1 MRKRKRDKLV
11 RPIIEIIEI
20 SKYKEKKGA
29 INMTQNELNMILEN
43 HKHWINRD
51 CEGWENMK
59 ADLSGTDLS
68 YANLRGANL
77 SYVNLSGANLLNAN
91 LYGANLSYVNLS
103 GANLRYADLC
113 NADLSGADL
122 SGTDLSYAN
131 LRGANLRGAYL
142 SGTNLSGAYLSGTN
156 LRGANLCGADLRGAY
171 LRNAKN
177 IPFIPMAC
185 PDAGAF
191 IGYKKAS
198 GYILKLEILQDARR
212 SSSSSRKCRCD
223 KAKVLEIQNLY
234 GDIANVKEVKS
245 DYDKNFI
252 YRLGEIV
259 EEPNFCE
266 DRWNECA
273 EGIHFFINR
282 QEAVEY
288 GH

>member
-1 MRKRKRDKLV
+1 
-11 RPIIEIIEI
+11 
-20 SKYKEKKGA
+20 
-29 INMTQNELNMILEN
+29 MTQNELNKILEN

-51 CEGWENMK
+51 CEDWKSLRANLIG
-59 ADLSGTDLS
+59 ADLT
-68 YANLRGANL
+68 GANL
-77 SYVNLSGANLLNAN
+77 I
-91 LYGANLSYVNLS
+91 
-103 GANLRYADLC
+103 
-113 NADLSGADL
+113 
-122 SGTDLSYAN
+122 
-131 LRGANLRGAYL
+131 GANLRGAYL
-142 SGTNLSGAYLSGTN
+142 RNAHLSGTYLSGADLHYADLRSTYLTGAYLTGAYLRNADLRCADLSYTDLSYTDLTGVDLRNANLSGAYLRNTN
-156 LRGANLCGADLRGAY
+156 LSGANLLG
-171 LRNAKN
+171 AKN

-185 PDAGAF
+185 PDTGAF

-245 DYDKNFI
+245 NYDKNFI

-259 EEPNFCE
+259 EEPSFCE

-288 GH
+288 I

>member
-1 MRKRKRDKLV
+1 
-11 RPIIEIIEI
+11 
-20 SKYKEKKGA
+20 
-29 INMTQNELNMILEN
+29 MTQNELNKILEN

-51 CEGWENMK
+51 CEDWKSMK
-59 ADLSGTDLS
+59 
-68 YANLRGANL
+68 
-77 SYVNLSGANLLNAN
+77 
-91 LYGANLSYVNLS
+91 
-103 GANLRYADLC
+103 
-113 NADLSGADL
+113 ADLSGADL
-122 SGTDLSYAN
+122 RGADLRSADLRSAYLSGADLRGAN
-131 LRGANLRGAYL
+131 LRGANLRSAYL
-142 SGTNLSGAYLSGTN
+142 RYAYLSGAYLRYAYLSGAN
-156 LRGANLCGADLRGAY
+156 LRGADFSGADLSGAN
-171 LRNAKN
+171 LRSAKN

-185 PDAGAF
+185 PDTGAF

-198 GYILKLEILQDARR
+198 GYILKIEILQDARR
-212 SSSSSRKCRCD
+212 SSSNSRKCRCD

>member
-1 MRKRKRDKLV
+1 
-11 RPIIEIIEI
+11 
-20 SKYKEKKGA
+20 
-29 INMTQNELNMILEN
+29 MTQNELNKILVN

-51 CEGWENMK
+51 CEDWKNMK
-59 ADLSGTDLS
+59 ANLTGADLRYANLIGANLIGADLSVINLRNAD
-68 YANLRGANL
+68 LRGANL
-77 SYVNLSGANLLNAN
+77 SVINLRNADLRGANLISADLSGANLSDANLSGANLSDAN
-91 LYGANLSYVNLS
+91 LI
-103 GANLRYADLC
+103 
-113 NADLSGADL
+113 GADL
-122 SGTDLSYAN
+122 
-131 LRGANLRGAYL
+131 RGA
-142 SGTNLSGAYLSGTN
+142 NLSGAYLLGT
-156 LRGANLCGADLRGAY
+156 
-171 LRNAKN
+171 KN

-185 PDAGAF
+185 PDTGAF

-245 DYDKNFI
+245 NYNKNFI

-288 GH
+288 MY

>member
-1 MRKRKRDKLV
+1 
-11 RPIIEIIEI
+11 
-20 SKYKEKKGA
+20 
-29 INMTQNELNMILEN
+29 MTQNELNKILEN

-51 CEGWENMK
+51 CEDWEGLKANLRN
-59 ADLSGTDLS
+59 ADLRGAELL
-68 YANLRGANL
+68 YANLRGADF
-77 SYVNLSGANLLNAN
+77 SGANLRYACLSCANLRNAN
-91 LYGANLSYVNLS
+91 LRGAYLRGADLSYADFSNADLRGADLLYANLRGADFS
-103 GANLRYADLC
+103 GANLRYADL
-113 NADLSGADL
+113 L
-122 SGTDLSYAN
+122 YAN
-131 LRGANLRGAYL
+131 LRGAD
-142 SGTNLSGAYLSGTN
+142 LSGA
-156 LRGANLCGADLRGAY
+156 
-171 LRNAKN
+171 KN
-177 IPFIPMAC
+177 ISFIPMAC
-185 PDAGAF
+185 PDTGAF

-198 GYILKLEILQDARR
+198 GYILKIEILQDARR
-212 SSSSSRKCRCD
+212 SSSNSRKCRCD

>member
-1 MRKRKRDKLV
+1 
-11 RPIIEIIEI
+11 
-20 SKYKEKKGA
+20 
-29 INMTQNELNMILEN
+29 MTQNELNKILEN

-51 CEGWENMK
+51 CEDWKNMK
-59 ADLSGTDLS
+59 ANLTGADLR
-68 YANLRGANL
+68 YA
-77 SYVNLSGANLLNAN
+77 NLSGA
-91 LYGANLSYVNLS
+91 NLS
-103 GANLRYADLC
+103 GANLRGADLRYA
-113 NADLSGADL
+113 NLSGADL
-122 SGTDLSYAN
+122 SGAN
-131 LRGANLRGAYL
+131 LSDANLI
-142 SGTNLSGAYLSGTN
+142 GT
-156 LRGANLCGADLRGAY
+156 
-171 LRNAKN
+171 KN

-185 PDAGAF
+185 PDTGAF

-212 SSSSSRKCRCD
+212 SSSTSRKCRCD

-245 DYDKNFI
+245 NYNKNFI

-266 DRWNECA
+266 DRWECA

>member
-1 MRKRKRDKLV
+1 
-11 RPIIEIIEI
+11 
-20 SKYKEKKGA
+20 
-29 INMTQNELNMILEN
+29 MTQNELNKILEN

-51 CEGWENMK
+51 CEDWKNMK
-59 ADLSGTDLS
+59 ANLTGADLRYANLIGANLIGANLIGAGLSGADLRNANLRYANLS
-68 YANLRGANL
+68 NADLRDAYLIDANLIGANLSGANLRGADL
-77 SYVNLSGANLLNAN
+77 RYANLSGANLL
-91 LYGANLSYVNLS
+91 
-103 GANLRYADLC
+103 
-113 NADLSGADL
+113 
-122 SGTDLSYAN
+122 GT
-131 LRGANLRGAYL
+131 
-142 SGTNLSGAYLSGTN
+142 
-156 LRGANLCGADLRGAY
+156 
-171 LRNAKN
+171 KN

-185 PDAGAF
+185 PDTGAF

-212 SSSSSRKCRCD
+212 SSSTSRKCRCD

-245 DYDKNFI
+245 NYNKNFV

-288 GH
+288 MY

>member
-1 MRKRKRDKLV
+1 
-11 RPIIEIIEI
+11 
-20 SKYKEKKGA
+20 
-29 INMTQNELNMILEN
+29 MTQNELNKILEN

-51 CEGWENMK
+51 CEDWKSMK
-59 ADLSGTDLS
+59 
-68 YANLRGANL
+68 
-77 SYVNLSGANLLNAN
+77 
-91 LYGANLSYVNLS
+91 
-103 GANLRYADLC
+103 
-113 NADLSGADL
+113 ADLSGADL
-122 SGTDLSYAN
+122 SGAN
-131 LRGANLRGAYL
+131 LRGADFSGADL
-142 SGTNLSGAYLSGTN
+142 SGANLSGAYLSGAD
-156 LRGANLCGADLRGAY
+156 LSGADLRGAD
-171 LRNAKN
+171 LRYANLSGADLSGANLSDANLIGADLRGADLSGANLRSAKN

-185 PDAGAF
+185 PDTGAF

-212 SSSSSRKCRCD
+212 SSSTSRKCRCD

-288 GH
+288 MY

>member
-1 MRKRKRDKLV
+1 
-11 RPIIEIIEI
+11 
-20 SKYKEKKGA
+20 
-29 INMTQNELNMILEN
+29 MTQNELNKILEN

-51 CEGWENMK
+51 CEDWEGLKANLRN
-59 ADLSGTDLS
+59 ADLRGADLLYANLSGADLRGANLSGADLRGANLRYACLSCANLRNADLRGADLLYANLSGADLS
-68 YANLRGANL
+68 YANLSCANLRNADFSGADLRGADL
-77 SYVNLSGANLLNAN
+77 RGADF
-91 LYGANLSYVNLS
+91 S
-103 GANLRYADLC
+103 GANLRYADLLYA
-113 NADLSGADL
+113 NLSGADL
-122 SGTDLSYAN
+122 SG
-131 LRGANLRGAYL
+131 
-142 SGTNLSGAYLSGTN
+142 
-156 LRGANLCGADLRGAY
+156 
-171 LRNAKN
+171 AKN

-185 PDAGAF
+185 PDTGAF

-198 GYILKLEILQDARR
+198 GYILKIEILQDARR
-212 SSSSSRKCRCD
+212 SSSNSRKCRCD

-245 DYDKNFI
+245 DYDKSFI

>member
-1 MRKRKRDKLV
+1 
-11 RPIIEIIEI
+11 
-20 SKYKEKKGA
+20 
-29 INMTQNELNMILEN
+29 MTQNKLNKILES
-43 HKHWINRD
+43 HKHWLNRD
-51 CEGWENMK
+51 CEGWESLK
-59 ADLSGTDLS
+59 ADL
-68 YANLRGANL
+68 RG
-77 SYVNLSGANLLNAN
+77 VN
-91 LYGANLSYVNLS
+91 LYGANLSGANLSGAILIGTGLS
-103 GANLRYADLC
+103 GANLRNAYLRNANLRYA
-113 NADLSGADL
+113 NLSGADL
-122 SGTDLSYAN
+122 YGANLLGAILIGTGLSDADLRDAN
-131 LRGANLRGAYL
+131 LRGANLRNADLRDANLRGAYL
-142 SGTNLSGAYLSGTN
+142 YGANLRDAYLSGAYLYGANLSGAN
-156 LRGANLCGADLRGAY
+156 LYGAILSGAILRGAE
-171 LRNAKN
+171 N

-185 PDAGAF
+185 PDTGAF

-198 GYILKLEILQDARR
+198 GYILKIEILQDARR
-212 SSSSSRKCRCD
+212 SSSSSRECRCD

-266 DRWNECA
+266 DRWKCA

>member
-1 MRKRKRDKLV
+1 
-11 RPIIEIIEI
+11 
-20 SKYKEKKGA
+20 
-29 INMTQNELNMILEN
+29 MTQNELNKILKN

-51 CEGWENMK
+51 CEDWESLKANLTG
-59 ADLSGTDLS
+59 ADLSVINLRNAD
-68 YANLRGANL
+68 LRGANL
-77 SYVNLSGANLLNAN
+77 SEAI
-91 LYGANLSYVNLS
+91 
-103 GANLRYADLC
+103 
-113 NADLSGADL
+113 LSGADL
-122 SGTDLSYAN
+122 SGTDLRNANLRGADLSGADLRGADLLYADLLGADLLYAN
-131 LRGANLRGAYL
+131 LRGADLLGANLRNAC
-142 SGTNLSGAYLSGTN
+142 LSGAN
-156 LRGANLCGADLRGAY
+156 LNGADLRG
-171 LRNAKN
+171 AKN

-185 PDAGAF
+185 PDTGAF

-212 SSSSSRKCRCD
+212 SSSTSRKCRCD

-245 DYDKNFI
+245 NYNKNFI

-288 GH
+288 MY

>member
-1 MRKRKRDKLV
+1 
-11 RPIIEIIEI
+11 
-20 SKYKEKKGA
+20 
-29 INMTQNELNMILEN
+29 MTQNELNKILKN

-51 CEGWENMK
+51 YEDWEGLK
-59 ADLSGTDLS
+59 
-68 YANLRGANL
+68 ANLRNADLRGADLLGANL
-77 SYVNLSGANLLNAN
+77 RNACLSGANLN
-91 LYGANLSYVNLS
+91 
-103 GANLRYADLC
+103 
-113 NADLSGADL
+113 
-122 SGTDLSYAN
+122 
-131 LRGANLRGAYL
+131 
-142 SGTNLSGAYLSGTN
+142 
-156 LRGANLCGADLRGAY
+156 GADLRGA
-171 LRNAKN
+171 KN
-177 IPFIPMAC
+177 IPFVPMAC
-185 PDAGAF
+185 PDTGAF

-212 SSSSSRKCRCD
+212 SSSNSRKCRCD

>member
-1 MRKRKRDKLV
+1 
-11 RPIIEIIEI
+11 
-20 SKYKEKKGA
+20 
-29 INMTQNELNMILEN
+29 MTQNELNKILKN

-51 CEGWENMK
+51 CEDWEGLK
-59 ADLSGTDLS
+59 AD
-68 YANLRGANL
+68 LRGANL
-77 SYVNLSGANLLNAN
+77 SDAYLRDA
-91 LYGANLSYVNLS
+91 NLS
-103 GANLRYADLC
+103 GANLRYANLSD
-113 NADLSGADL
+113 ADLRGVNLLGAILIGTGL
-122 SGTDLSYAN
+122 SDAD
-131 LRGANLRGAYL
+131 LRGAYL
-142 SGTNLSGAYLSGTN
+142 SG
-156 LRGANLCGADLRGAY
+156 ADLRG
-171 LRNAKN
+171 AKN

-185 PDAGAF
+185 PDTGAF
-191 IGYKKAS
+191 IGYKKCAG

-212 SSSSSRKCRCD
+212 SSSNSRKCRCD

-245 DYDKNFI
+245 NYDKNFI

-266 DRWNECA
+266 DRWECA

>member
-1 MRKRKRDKLV
+1 
-11 RPIIEIIEI
+11 
-20 SKYKEKKGA
+20 
-29 INMTQNELNMILEN
+29 MTQNELNKILVN

-51 CEGWENMK
+51 CEDWKNMK
-59 ADLSGTDLS
+59 ANLTGADLRYANLIGANLIGANLIGANLSG
-68 YANLRGANL
+68 ANLRGANL
-77 SYVNLSGANLLNAN
+77 SGADLSGANLSDANLSGAN
-91 LYGANLSYVNLS
+91 
-103 GANLRYADLC
+103 
-113 NADLSGADL
+113 LSGADL
-122 SGTDLSYAN
+122 SGAN
-131 LRGANLRGAYL
+131 LRNADLRGANLISADL
-142 SGTNLSGAYLSGTN
+142 SGANLSDANLSGANLSGAYLLGT
-156 LRGANLCGADLRGAY
+156 
-171 LRNAKN
+171 KN

-185 PDAGAF
+185 PDTGAF

-212 SSSSSRKCRCD
+212 SSSTSRKCRCD

-245 DYDKNFI
+245 NYDKNFI

-288 GH
+288 MY

>member
-1 MRKRKRDKLV
+1 
-11 RPIIEIIEI
+11 
-20 SKYKEKKGA
+20 
-29 INMTQNELNMILEN
+29 MTQNELNKILEN

-51 CEGWENMK
+51 CEDWKSLK
-59 ADLSGTDLS
+59 ANLTGADLS
-68 YANLRGANL
+68 YANL
-77 SYVNLSGANLLNAN
+77 S
-91 LYGANLSYVNLS
+91 
-103 GANLRYADLC
+103 
-113 NADLSGADL
+113 
-122 SGTDLSYAN
+122 
-131 LRGANLRGAYL
+131 GANLRGAYL
-142 SGTNLSGAYLSGTN
+142 I
-156 LRGANLCGADLRGAY
+156 GANLRGAY
-171 LRNAKN
+171 LTGAYLTGAYLRNADLRCADLSYTDLSYTDLAGVDLRNANLSGANLRNANLTGANLLGAKN

-185 PDAGAF
+185 PDTGAF

-212 SSSSSRKCRCD
+212 SSSTSRKCRCD

-245 DYDKNFI
+245 NYNKNFI

-288 GH
+288 I

>member
-1 MRKRKRDKLV
+1 
-11 RPIIEIIEI
+11 
-20 SKYKEKKGA
+20 
-29 INMTQNELNMILEN
+29 MTQNELNKILKN

-51 CEGWENMK
+51 YEDYEGLKANLRNADLRGADLLYADLRGADFSG
-59 ADLSGTDLS
+59 ADLSD
-68 YANLRGANL
+68 ANLIGADF
-77 SYVNLSGANLLNAN
+77 
-91 LYGANLSYVNLS
+91 S
-103 GANLRYADLC
+103 GANLRYADLR
-113 NADLSGADL
+113 GADF
-122 SGTDLSYAN
+122 S
-131 LRGANLRGAYL
+131 GANLRGAYL
-142 SGTNLSGAYLSGTN
+142 
-156 LRGANLCGADLRGAY
+156 RGADLSYADFSGADLRDAN
-171 LRNAKN
+171 LRNADLRYADLRGAKN

-185 PDAGAF
+185 PDTGAF

-198 GYILKLEILQDARR
+198 GYILKIEILQDARR
-212 SSSSSRKCRCD
+212 SSSNSRKCRCD

-288 GH
+288 MY

>member
-1 MRKRKRDKLV
+1 MT
-11 RPIIEIIEI
+11 
-20 SKYKEKKGA
+20 SK
-29 INMTQNELNMILEN
+29 ELNKILEN
-43 HKHWINRD
+43 HRHWINRD
-51 CEGWENMK
+51 CEDWKNIK
-59 ADLSGTDLS
+59 
-68 YANLRGANL
+68 
-77 SYVNLSGANLLNAN
+77 
-91 LYGANLSYVNLS
+91 
-103 GANLRYADLC
+103 
-113 NADLSGADL
+113 
-122 SGTDLSYAN
+122 AN
-131 LRGANLRGAYL
+131 LRGANLRNANLRGADL
-142 SGTNLSGAYLSGTN
+142 SGANLSGADLRYANLRGADLSGAYLRDAD
-156 LRGANLCGADLRGAY
+156 LRGADLSGADLRGAY
-171 LRNAKN
+171 LSDANLGGADLSGAYLSDTKN

-185 PDAGAF
+185 PDTGAF

-245 DYDKNFI
+245 NYDKNFI

-282 QEAVEY
+282 QEAVKY
-288 GH
+288 GQI

>member
-1 MRKRKRDKLV
+1 
-11 RPIIEIIEI
+11 
-20 SKYKEKKGA
+20 
-29 INMTQNELNMILEN
+29 MTQNELNKILEN

-51 CEGWENMK
+51 CEDWKSMK
-59 ADLSGTDLS
+59 ADLSG
-68 YANLRGANL
+68 A
-77 SYVNLSGANLLNAN
+77 
-91 LYGANLSYVNLS
+91 NLS
-103 GANLRYADLC
+103 GANLRG
-113 NADLSGADL
+113 ADLSGANL
-122 SGTDLSYAN
+122 S
-131 LRGANLRGAYL
+131 GANLRGADLRSAYL
-142 SGTNLSGAYLSGTN
+142 RYAYLSGAYL
-156 LRGANLCGADLRGAY
+156 RG
-171 LRNAKN
+171 AKN
-177 IPFIPMAC
+177 ISFIPMAC
-185 PDAGAF
+185 PDTGAF

-198 GYILKLEILQDARR
+198 GYILKIEILQDARR
-212 SSSSSRKCRCD
+212 SSSNSRKCRCD

-266 DRWNECA
+266 DRWECA

>member
-1 MRKRKRDKLV
+1 
-11 RPIIEIIEI
+11 
-20 SKYKEKKGA
+20 
-29 INMTQNELNMILEN
+29 MTQNELNKILEN

-51 CEGWENMK
+51 CEDWKSMK
-59 ADLSGTDLS
+59 ADLS
-68 YANLRGANL
+68 
-77 SYVNLSGANLLNAN
+77 
-91 LYGANLSYVNLS
+91 
-103 GANLRYADLC
+103 YADLSD
-113 NADLSGADL
+113 ADLSGADL
-122 SGTDLSYAN
+122 RSAY
-131 LRGANLRGAYL
+131 LRYAYL
-142 SGTNLSGAYLSGTN
+142 SGADFSNAELSD
-156 LRGANLCGADLRGAY
+156 ADLRGAY
-171 LRNAKN
+171 LRYAYLSGANLSGADLRSAYFSNADLSNADLSNADLSGANLSGANLRDACLLYANLRNANLRGAYIRGADLRDTNLRNANLRGAKN
-177 IPFIPMAC
+177 IPFVPMAC
-185 PDAGAF
+185 PDTGAF

-234 GDIANVKEVKS
+234 GGISNVKEVKS

>member
-1 MRKRKRDKLV
+1 
-11 RPIIEIIEI
+11 
-20 SKYKEKKGA
+20 
-29 INMTQNELNMILEN
+29 MTQNELNKILEN

-51 CEGWENMK
+51 CEDWKSMK
-59 ADLSGTDLS
+59 ADLR
-68 YANLRGANL
+68 Y
-77 SYVNLSGANLLNAN
+77 
-91 LYGANLSYVNLS
+91 
-103 GANLRYADLC
+103 ANLRYADLR
-113 NADLSGADL
+113 NANLRYADLRNANLRYADLRNAYLRDANLRNANLGDADLSGAILIGADL
-122 SGTDLSYAN
+122 RNADLGDADLGGAYLRDVNISDAN
-131 LRGANLRGAYL
+131 LRG
-142 SGTNLSGAYLSGTN
+142 
-156 LRGANLCGADLRGAY
+156 
-171 LRNAKN
+171 AKN

-185 PDAGAF
+185 PDTGAF

-198 GYILKLEILQDARR
+198 GYILKIEILQDARR
-212 SSSSSRKCRCD
+212 SSSNSRKCRCD

-245 DYDKNFI
+245 DYDKSFI

>member
-1 MRKRKRDKLV
+1 
-11 RPIIEIIEI
+11 
-20 SKYKEKKGA
+20 
-29 INMTQNELNMILEN
+29 MTQNELNKILEN

-51 CEGWENMK
+51 CEDWKSLRANLIG
-59 ADLSGTDLS
+59 ADLT
-68 YANLRGANL
+68 GANL
-77 SYVNLSGANLLNAN
+77 I
-91 LYGANLSYVNLS
+91 
-103 GANLRYADLC
+103 
-113 NADLSGADL
+113 
-122 SGTDLSYAN
+122 
-131 LRGANLRGAYL
+131 GANLRGAYL
-142 SGTNLSGAYLSGTN
+142 RNAHLSGTYLSGADLHYADLRSTYLTGAYLTGAYLRNADLRCADLSYTDLSYTDLTGVDLRNANLSGAYLRNTN
-156 LRGANLCGADLRGAY
+156 LSGANLLG
-171 LRNAKN
+171 AKN

-185 PDAGAF
+185 PDTGAF

-259 EEPNFCE
+259 EEPSFCE

-288 GH
+288 I

>member
-1 MRKRKRDKLV
+1 
-11 RPIIEIIEI
+11 
-20 SKYKEKKGA
+20 
-29 INMTQNELNMILEN
+29 MTQNELNKILVN

-51 CEGWENMK
+51 CEDWKNMK
-59 ADLSGTDLS
+59 A
-68 YANLRGANL
+68 NLT
-77 SYVNLSGANLLNAN
+77 
-91 LYGANLSYVNLS
+91 
-103 GANLRYADLC
+103 
-113 NADLSGADL
+113 GADL
-122 SGTDLSYAN
+122 RYAN
-131 LRGANLRGAYL
+131 LRGANLRGAELFGANL
-142 SGTNLSGAYLSGTN
+142 SGANLRNANLTGANLSGAILIGAGLSDADLSVINLRNADLRGANLISADLSGANLSDANLSGANLSDANLIGADLRGANLSGAYLLGT
-156 LRGANLCGADLRGAY
+156 
-171 LRNAKN
+171 KN

-185 PDAGAF
+185 PDTGAF

-245 DYDKNFI
+245 NYNKNFI

-288 GH
+288 MY

>member
-1 MRKRKRDKLV
+1 
-11 RPIIEIIEI
+11 
-20 SKYKEKKGA
+20 
-29 INMTQNELNMILEN
+29 MTQNELNKILKN

-51 CEGWENMK
+51 YEDWEGLK
-59 ADLSGTDLS
+59 
-68 YANLRGANL
+68 ANLRNADLRGADL
-77 SYVNLSGANLLNAN
+77 LYANLSGAD
-91 LYGANLSYVNLS
+91 LS
-103 GANLRYADLC
+103 GANLRYADLRGTNLL
-113 NADLSGADL
+113 NANLTGAYLHGADL
-122 SGTDLSYAN
+122 RYAD
-131 LRGANLRGAYL
+131 
-142 SGTNLSGAYLSGTN
+142 LSGAYLSGAN
-156 LRGANLCGADLRGAY
+156 LRGADLSYADLRYADLRGADLSGAY
-171 LRNAKN
+171 LIGAYLIGAKN
-177 IPFIPMAC
+177 IPFVPMAC
-185 PDAGAF
+185 PDTGAF

-223 KAKVLEIQNLY
+223 KAKVLEIQNLH

-245 DYDKNFI
+245 NYDKNFI

>member
-1 MRKRKRDKLV
+1 
-11 RPIIEIIEI
+11 
-20 SKYKEKKGA
+20 
-29 INMTQNELNMILEN
+29 MTQNELNKILEN

-51 CEGWENMK
+51 CEDWKNMK
-59 ADLSGTDLS
+59 ANLTGADLR
-68 YANLRGANL
+68 YANLIGANL
-77 SYVNLSGANLLNAN
+77 IGANLIGAGLSGADLRNAN
-91 LYGANLSYVNLS
+91 LRYANLSNADLRDAYLSGAYLYGANLS
-103 GANLRYADLC
+103 GANLR
-113 NADLSGADL
+113 GADL
-122 SGTDLSYAN
+122 RYAN
-131 LRGANLRGAYL
+131 L
-142 SGTNLSGAYLSGTN
+142 S
-156 LRGANLCGADLRGAY
+156 GADLRGAD
-171 LRNAKN
+171 LRGAKN

-185 PDAGAF
+185 PDTGAF

-198 GYILKLEILQDARR
+198 GYILKIEILQDARR
-212 SSSSSRKCRCD
+212 SSSNSRKSRCD

-288 GH
+288 MY

>member
-1 MRKRKRDKLV
+1 
-11 RPIIEIIEI
+11 
-20 SKYKEKKGA
+20 
-29 INMTQNELNMILEN
+29 MTQNELNKILVN

-51 CEGWENMK
+51 CEDWKNMK
-59 ADLSGTDLS
+59 A
-68 YANLRGANL
+68 NLT
-77 SYVNLSGANLLNAN
+77 
-91 LYGANLSYVNLS
+91 
-103 GANLRYADLC
+103 
-113 NADLSGADL
+113 GADL
-122 SGTDLSYAN
+122 RYAN
-131 LRGANLRGAYL
+131 LRGANLRGAEL
-142 SGTNLSGAYLSGTN
+142 FGANLSGANLRNANLTGANLSGAILIGAGLSDADLSVINLRNADLRGAN
-156 LRGANLCGADLRGAY
+156 LRGANLTGADLSYANLTGADLRGAN
-171 LRNAKN
+171 LRGANLTGAELFGANLSGAKN

-185 PDAGAF
+185 PDTGAF

-198 GYILKLEILQDARR
+198 GYILKIEILQDARR
-212 SSSSSRKCRCD
+212 SSSNSRKCRCD

-245 DYDKNFI
+245 NYNKNFI

-288 GH
+288 MY

>member
-1 MRKRKRDKLV
+1 
-11 RPIIEIIEI
+11 
-20 SKYKEKKGA
+20 
-29 INMTQNELNMILEN
+29 MTQNELNKILEN
-43 HKHWINRD
+43 HKHWLNRD
-51 CEGWENMK
+51 CEDWKSMK
-59 ADLSGTDLS
+59 AD
-68 YANLRGANL
+68 
-77 SYVNLSGANLLNAN
+77 
-91 LYGANLSYVNLS
+91 
-103 GANLRYADLC
+103 
-113 NADLSGADL
+113 
-122 SGTDLSYAN
+122 
-131 LRGANLRGAYL
+131 LRGANLRGADL
-142 SGTNLSGAYLSGTN
+142 SDADLRDADLRNAD
-156 LRGANLCGADLRGAY
+156 LRGTDLRYADLRNADLRGADLHY
-171 LRNAKN
+171 ADLRDADLCYADLRNADFSYANLSGAKN

-185 PDAGAF
+185 PDTGAF

-245 DYDKNFI
+245 NYDKNFI

-259 EEPNFCE
+259 EEPDFCE